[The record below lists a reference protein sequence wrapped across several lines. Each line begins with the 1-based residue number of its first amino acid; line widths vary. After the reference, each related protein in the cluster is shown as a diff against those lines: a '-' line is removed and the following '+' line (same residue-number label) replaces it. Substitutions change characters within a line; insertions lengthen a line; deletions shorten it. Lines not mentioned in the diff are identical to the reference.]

1 MEVKRVELMQ
11 VEPAAQSK
19 KDKKV
24 LPTFRFNLTLTESTD
39 KTCPEFSYT
48 ELMKNALVSDMY
60 FVKYLNYINI

>member
-1 MEVKRVELMQ
+1 MEAKRVELMP
-11 VEPAAQSK
+11 VAPATQPK

-48 ELMKNALVSDMY
+48 ELMKNALVSDIY
-60 FVKYLNYINI
+60 FV